1 MVATISAR
9 GSAKAALAYY
19 SHLGADNYYTRDG
32 EPPGSW
38 AGEGAE
44 QLSLEGPVTRHEFE
58 AALNGRDPKTG
69 MQLAA
74 HGGRSKT
81 HAAGW
86 DITFSSPKS
95 VSVLW
100 ALSDEKDRRLIET
113 AQEKAVIK
121 ATKFLEQSAVWARRG
136 EGGRIRERTAGLLTA
151 QFDHHTS
158 RDLDPQLHT
167 HVFVFNLAPR
177 MDGSWGAIVSR
188 ELYKSQKQ
196 AGLQY
201 RAELARELERDGF
214 AVEKTAESFRM
225 SAIPERIERAFSKR
239 RQAIE
244 EAAKTYGYQT
254 PKGMEL
260 ANIRTRKSKEK
271 IETRELISAWK
282 NEAKALGFELKPEK
296 IRAPLTQNR
305 RESAPV
311 VEIGLV
317 QNTAKSP
324 AMAKANSHSPQAKI
338 AAQIFHLMSQI
349 ARLAGPTHHGASA
362 RGPRLHQRRKILEPE
377 NER

>member
-32 EPPGSW
+32 EPPGRW

-201 RAELARELERDGF
+201 RAELARELEREGF
-214 AVEKTAESFRM
+214 AVEKAAESFRM

-244 EAAKTYGYQT
+244 EAAKTHGYQT

-260 ANIRTRKSKEK
+260 ANLRTRKSKEK
-271 IETRELISAWK
+271 TETRDLYSVWK
-282 NEAKALGFELKPEK
+282 SEAKALGFELTPEK
-296 IRAPLTQNR
+296 IRAALKQNR
-305 RESAPV
+305 PESEHGSAN
-311 VEIGLV
+311 GFTLDA
-317 QNTAKSP
+317 AKNP
-324 AMAKANSHSPQAKI
+324 AMAKTNSHQPQAKI
-338 AAQIFHLMSQI
+338 AVQIFHLMGQI

-362 RGPRLHQRRKILEPE
+362 RGPRLHKHPKLLERE
-377 NER
+377 NDR